1 MENGHQTYYEP
12 NKTNFMKKIFLFACT
27 LLMLFSCTTDQSN
40 LESENESLSYSA
52 KKSDTLFV
60 NERNCASQEI
70 LEIELKENPDLALKI
85 EVIEE
90 FTKSAINQDIKDITK
105 FKIRIPIIVNVLYRT
120 SAENISLAQIQSQID
135 VLNQDYNAANAEFN
149 QVPGVF
155 AGVKANVG
163 IVFYLEKVI
172 RRQTTRREWP
182 VRNEEMKKPE
192 LGGIASTSP
201 ENRLNIWVCT
211 LAGGVLGYAKAP
223 GTALELDGV
232 VLDSRYIGTN
242 GRATAP
248 FNKGRTATHEI
259 GHWLNIR
266 HIWGDSTCGNDL
278 VSDTPS
284 HNAANYGSPIF
295 PHYSTCP
302 GTPIEMTMNFMDYT
316 DDASMYMFTN
326 GQRDRMR
333 AQFLPG
339 GYRNAFL

>member
-1 MENGHQTYYEP
+1 
-12 NKTNFMKKIFLFACT
+12 MKKLFLFACT
-27 LLMLFSCTTDQSN
+27 LSMLFSCTTDQTST
-40 LESENESLSYSA
+40 LEIEKESLNYSA
-52 KKSDTLFV
+52 RISDTLFV
-60 NERNCASQEI
+60 NERKCASQEI

-85 EVIEE
+85 EEIEE
-90 FTKSAINQDIKDITK
+90 FTKSAINLDIKDITK

-120 SAENISLAQIQSQID
+120 PAENISLAQIYSQIN
-135 VLNQDYNAANAEFN
+135 VLNQNYNGTNPEFN
-149 QVPGVF
+149 QVPGIF
-155 AGVKANVG
+155 SGVKASVD
-163 IVFYLEKVI
+163 IVFYVEKVI
-172 RRQTTRREWP
+172 RRQTTRTSWAF
-182 VRNEEMKKPE
+182 RNEEMKKPE
-192 LGGIASTSP
+192 FGGIAPTSP
-201 ENRLNIWVCT
+201 ENRLNLWVCT
-211 LAGGVLGYAKAP
+211 LEGGILGYAKAP

-232 VLDSRYIGTN
+232 VLDSKYIGTN

-266 HIWGDSTCGNDL
+266 HIWGDRTCGNDF

-284 HNAANYGSPIF
+284 HNAPNYGSPIF

-316 DDASMYMFTN
+316 DDASMYMFTY